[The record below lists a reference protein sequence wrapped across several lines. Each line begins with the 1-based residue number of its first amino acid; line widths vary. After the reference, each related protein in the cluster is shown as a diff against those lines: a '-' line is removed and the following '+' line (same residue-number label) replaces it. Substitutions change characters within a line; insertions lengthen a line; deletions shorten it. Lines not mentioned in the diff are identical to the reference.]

1 MNEKSQNQTKP
12 LKKLLLIALIALIV
26 GHALMYINQR
36 SEWLYE
42 GQSYKKA
49 KSPKTEQPRER
60 YSDLLRA
67 VITASAECRPT
78 LR

>member
-12 LKKLLLIALIALIV
+12 LKKLLLIALIALVV

-42 GQSYKKA
+42 G
-49 KSPKTEQPRER
+49 
-60 YSDLLRA
+60 
-67 VITASAECRPT
+67 
-78 LR
+78 